1 MKLAIQIP
9 CYNEEETLP
18 QTLDDLPRP
27 EQINGVDE
35 VVVVIIDD
43 GCSDRTVEV
52 AREWGIRNQ
61 MPMVIAHH
69 TRNRGLAAAFQT
81 GLNTCLFLD
90 ADIIVNTDADNQYP
104 GSSIPALVQPIV
116 LRQADMVI
124 ADRQTDLIEHFSPI
138 KKQFQRWGS
147 MAVRI
152 FSGSKVPDAVSG
164 FRAFS
169 RECALS
175 LNIVTRYTYT
185 VETIF
190 QASKKNLAITSIP
203 IFTNPVTRES
213 RLVKGVW
220 NYVKRMGATIVR
232 IYAMHEPLKAFF
244 YFSLPFFL
252 VGVPVIGRFL
262 WYSITEHNGSIGH
275 IQSLMLGSASVIIGV
290 LIMLIGLIA
299 DLISNNRRLVEDTL
313 FRVKKMELELD
324 KQKNREESLLNEL
337 QLLRA
342 DLAGT
347 RLPTPAPSPNGNG
360 SASHYPLNPNSIR
373 PGTRVEEIEVESV
386 KKD

>member
-18 QTLDDLPRP
+18 QTLDDLPRLN
-27 EQINGVDE
+27 QINGVDE
-35 VVVVIIDD
+35 IVVVIIDD

-52 AREWGIRNQ
+52 AREWGLRNHV
-61 MPMVIAHH
+61 PMAIAHH

-104 GSSIPALVQPIV
+104 GQSIPELVQPI
-116 LRQADMVI
+116 LMRQADMVI
-124 ADRQTDLIEHFSPI
+124 GDRQTDQIEHFSFV
-138 KKQFQRWGS
+138 KKKFQRWGS
-147 MAVRI
+147 LAVRI
-152 FSGSKVPDAVSG
+152 FSGSKVTDAVSG

-169 RECALS
+169 RETALS

-190 QASKKNLAITSIP
+190 QASKRNLAITSIP
-203 IFTNPVTRES
+203 ILTNPVTRES
-213 RLVKGVW
+213 RLVKGLW

-252 VGVPVIGRFL
+252 VGVPVIARFL
-262 WYSITEHNGSIGH
+262 WLSVTEHNGSIGH
-275 IQSLMLGSASVIIGV
+275 IQSLMLGSASIIIGV

-324 KQKNREESLLNEL
+324 KQKNREDNLLNEL
-337 QLLRA
+337 KQLRS
-342 DLAGT
+342 DLGGVK
-347 RLPTPAPSPNGNG
+347 LPAHPPNGLKPSQASPKNG
-360 SASHYPLNPNSIR
+360 HLR
-373 PGTRVEEIEVESV
+373 PVSKVEEIEVEAV
-386 KKD
+386 KQE

>member
-18 QTLDDLPRP
+18 QTLNDLPRP

-35 VVVVIIDD
+35 IVIVIIDD

-52 AREWGIRNQ
+52 AREWSKQNHY
-61 MPMVIAHH
+61 PLAIAHH

-81 GLNTCLFLD
+81 GLNTCLSLE

-104 GSSIPALVQPIV
+104 GQYIPALVQPIV
-116 LRQADMVI
+116 LKQADMVI
-124 ADRQTDLIEHFSPI
+124 ADRQTDLIAHFSPI

-169 RECALS
+169 REAALY
-175 LNIVTRYTYT
+175 LNVVTRYTYT

-203 IFTNPVTRES
+203 ILTNPVTRES

-244 YFSLPFFL
+244 YFSIPFFVL
-252 VGVPVIGRFL
+252 GFAVILRFL
-262 WYSITEHNGSIGH
+262 WLTFTEHNGSAGH
-275 IQSLMLGSASVIIGV
+275 IQSLLLGSASIIIGV
-290 LIMLIGLIA
+290 LIWLIGLIA
-299 DLISNNRRLVEDTL
+299 DLISNNRLLIEDTL
-313 FRVKKMELELD
+313 FRVKKMELEFT
-324 KQKNREESLLNEL
+324 KQHQREDELLQEIRA
-337 QLLRA
+337 LRA
-342 DLAGT
+342 EL
-347 RLPTPAPSPNGNG
+347 RHEVPARTLSGV
-360 SASHYPLNPNSIR
+360 ASHS
-373 PGTRVEEIEVESV
+373 RVDEIEVEQIEL
-386 KKD
+386 